1 LLSRTNYTI
10 ASNENLYS
18 IFTMECINNGV
29 KIIINKNEK
38 NKIKFYK
45 KNFIAVDYNKILNLE
60 SLRLSMNNP
69 ISHN

>member
-1 LLSRTNYTI
+1 
-10 ASNENLYS
+10 
-18 IFTMECINNGV
+18 MECINNGV

-38 NKIKFYK
+38 NKIKFCK
-45 KNFIAVDYNKILNLE
+45 KNFIAVDYNKIFNLE